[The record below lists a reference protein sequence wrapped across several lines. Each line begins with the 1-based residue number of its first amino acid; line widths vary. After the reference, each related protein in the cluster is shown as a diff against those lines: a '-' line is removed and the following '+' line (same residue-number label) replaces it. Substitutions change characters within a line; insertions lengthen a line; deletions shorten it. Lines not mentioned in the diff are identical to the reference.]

1 MIEKVK
7 YCMTA
12 INKLTRRRE
21 IVSKAFGSK
30 DEADKARNI
39 LLATKPDKRPYIYP
53 LTVKHPKQL
62 NLFTN
67 QLDV

>member
-7 YCMTA
+7 YCVTA

-39 LLATKPDKRPYIYP
+39 LLATKPDKRP
-53 LTVKHPKQL
+53 
-62 NLFTN
+62 
-67 QLDV
+67 